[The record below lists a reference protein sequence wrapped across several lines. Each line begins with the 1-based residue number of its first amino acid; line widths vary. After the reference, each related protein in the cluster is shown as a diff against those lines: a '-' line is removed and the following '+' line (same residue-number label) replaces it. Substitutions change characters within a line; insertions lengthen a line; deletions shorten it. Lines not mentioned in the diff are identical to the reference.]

1 MANRTMAAKALKLK
15 KMKRLFPKQYQANYI
30 PVGRGP
36 NMEVM
41 AGYKERAKGL
51 AFDQKFL
58 DFLEM
63 CSRFKGKPPGKV
75 EAEAAIRRILEVVPQ
90 DMSFTLIRN
99 VFQWARVF
107 FNSEKTCFIL
117 LHENYKEGRVRT
129 SMTYH
134 SKDNIIRAW
143 NMDRIRWVEVRPIK
157 DITTEASAPPLRS
170 D

>member
-58 DFLEM
+58 DSSKCLRG
-63 CSRFKGKPPGKV
+63 SK
-75 EAEAAIRRILEVVPQ
+75 A
-90 DMSFTLIRN
+90 S
-99 VFQWARVF
+99 
-107 FNSEKTCFIL
+107 
-117 LHENYKEGRVRT
+117 HRVRWKQRLR
-129 SMTYH
+129 YVAF
-134 SKDNIIRAW
+134 SKSFL
-143 NMDRIRWVEVRPIK
+143 RIC
-157 DITTEASAPPLRS
+157 RS
-170 D
+170 L